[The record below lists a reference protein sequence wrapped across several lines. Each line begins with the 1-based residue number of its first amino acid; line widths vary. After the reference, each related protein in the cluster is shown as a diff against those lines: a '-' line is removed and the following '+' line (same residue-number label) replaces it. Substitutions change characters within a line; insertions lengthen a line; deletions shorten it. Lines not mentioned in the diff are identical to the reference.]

1 MSFRPFAKY
10 FVKGSYEKWVAGKDR
25 EEAERVRSHCDLP
38 TTVLQE
44 DAPEA
49 YENWRL
55 QLKRM
60 RTQVN
65 QQRIKIACRD
75 EAYKDSIR
83 NEHNVKELRVLMRR
97 RYKRAQADHY
107 RQLVRCT
114 PSRHASHTP
123 SSVSR
128 TPDSSVF
135 LTLPPEEVTFL
146 LKRNPTPTPSLPPFL
161 NTTPR
166 RYKQLRPLH

>member
-10 FVKGSYEKWVAGKDR
+10 FVKGSYEKWVAGRDK
-25 EEAERVRSHCDLP
+25 EEEQSVRSHCDLP
-38 TTVLQE
+38 PLDLREDTT
-44 DAPEA
+44 DT

-55 QLKRM
+55 QLERM
-60 RTQVN
+60 RTKVN
-65 QQRIKIACRD
+65 RQRVKIVCRD
-75 EAYKDSIR
+75 EAYQDTLR
-83 NEHNVKELRVLMRR
+83 NEQNVKELRVLMRR

-107 RQLVRCT
+107 RQLVHCT

-135 LTLPPEEVTFL
+135 LTLPPEEVTYL

-161 NTTPR
+161 DTSPR
-166 RYKQLRPLH
+166 KPKLIRPLR